1 MNTEKWTASRVLV
14 IKYDRDGRY
23 HERLFRRTVLNN
35 AFSVYINPAGD
46 RFEKTLLTTYPKAY
60 PIPDD
65 AQPLLEDTKF
75 VMCLALV
82 CGFGL
87 LLTLNPGLLVLPKD
101 TTFTEQVARQ
111 AGLEALS
118 CPTILDSKY
127 MPGQGR
133 YECEYV
139 DAKGKAHDMSLLVAS
154 GDKVWLYDHNGKP
167 MKVEKK

>member
-65 AQPLLEDTKF
+65 ATLYRWVLKDGTVVTTTHKFPQSDFVHLRTFDERYMFVPLSNIAYVMED
-75 VMCLALV
+75 
-82 CGFGL
+82 
-87 LLTLNPGLLVLPKD
+87 
-101 TTFTEQVARQ
+101 
-111 AGLEALS
+111 
-118 CPTILDSKY
+118 
-127 MPGQGR
+127 
-133 YECEYV
+133 
-139 DAKGKAHDMSLLVAS
+139 VAS
-154 GDKVWLYDHNGKP
+154 MTGEETTNG
-167 MKVEKK
+167 

>member
-65 AQPLLEDTKF
+65 AKLYRWVLRDGTVVTATNEFPQSDCKILRTFDEHYMYVPESNIAY
-75 VMCLALV
+75 VMQ
-82 CGFGL
+82 
-87 LLTLNPGLLVLPKD
+87 D
-101 TTFTEQVARQ
+101 
-111 AGLEALS
+111 
-118 CPTILDSKY
+118 
-127 MPGQGR
+127 
-133 YECEYV
+133 
-139 DAKGKAHDMSLLVAS
+139 VAS
-154 GDKVWLYDHNGKP
+154 VTGEDN
-167 MKVEKK
+167 